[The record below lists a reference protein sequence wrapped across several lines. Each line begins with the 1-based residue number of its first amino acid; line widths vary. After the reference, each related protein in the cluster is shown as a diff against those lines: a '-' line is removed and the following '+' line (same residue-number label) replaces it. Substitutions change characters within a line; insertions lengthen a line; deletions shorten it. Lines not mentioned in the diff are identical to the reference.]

1 MGLRCWPGTAANF
14 PLSQPSLI
22 LTKQPPISLSYLQ
35 MPHTWNFILPSVR
48 RGKNHSLVKGRTW
61 WKKKDCGGLR
71 EEEKKKFLS
80 IFSLDL
86 EEKSSKGVVYR
97 FNGSHQLNT
106 VKGEKKIPIGSLNA
120 LLLAYN
126 EMIYVHQPR
135 SPDRNEGHILDGRL
149 FVCVP
154 RLSRTQLGQY
164 CVLQIYTRMLV

>member
-1 MGLRCWPGTAANF
+1 ME
-14 PLSQPSLI
+14 
-22 LTKQPPISLSYLQ
+22 
-35 MPHTWNFILPSVR
+35 
-48 RGKNHSLVKGRTW
+48 
-61 WKKKDCGGLR
+61 KKDCGGR
-71 EEEKKKFLS
+71 EKKEFLS

-86 EEKSSKGVVYR
+86 EEKSSKGVVYH

-106 VKGEKKIPIGSLNA
+106 VKEKKIPIGGLNA